1 MASSNA
7 FPCAE
12 FIAAQIPSVTAVKTP
27 YSMLSAKG
35 GVVFAMQLFKVL
47 WREHLSRA
55 VMWER
60 IRTLFETRPERLQVA
75 KFLLQNGLSVKA
87 DKIYVN
93 EVEIPTLKVARVIG
107 VDRRTVNET
116 IRAIN
121 MDNEIKMVFSKLES
135 AGPSLRAVAKQ
146 IGLGVV
152 EITSDN
158 PNEVGILANAARIL
172 AEHGISVRQAL
183 VDDPEISPDPKLT
196 LIGDRVI
203 PGKAIPLILK
213 IRGVAKV
220 SVY

>member
-1 MASSNA
+1 
-7 FPCAE
+7 
-12 FIAAQIPSVTAVKTP
+12 
-27 YSMLSAKG
+27 
-35 GVVFAMQLFKVL
+35 
-47 WREHLSRA
+47 
-55 VMWER
+55 MWER

-93 EVEIPTLKVARVIG
+93 EIEIPTLKVARVIG
-107 VDRRTVNET
+107 VDRRTINET
-116 IRAIN
+116 IRTIN

-152 EITSDN
+152 EITADN
-158 PNEVGILANAARIL
+158 PNEAGILANAARIL
-172 AEHGISVRQAL
+172 AEHGISIRQAL
-183 VDDPEISPDPKLT
+183 VDDPEIIPDPKLT

>member
-1 MASSNA
+1 MW
-7 FPCAE
+7 
-12 FIAAQIPSVTAVKTP
+12 K
-27 YSMLSAKG
+27 
-35 GVVFAMQLFKVL
+35 KV
-47 WREHLSRA
+47 
-55 VMWER
+55 
-60 IRTLFETRPERLQVA
+60 RTLFETRPERLQVA
-75 KFLLQNGLSVKA
+75 KFLLQNGLSVKS

-93 EVEIPTLKVARVIG
+93 EVEIPTLKIARAIG
-107 VDRRTVNET
+107 VDRRTVNEA

-121 MDNEIKMVFSKLES
+121 MDDEIRMVFSKLES

-152 EITSDN
+152 EITADN
-158 PNEVGILANAARIL
+158 PNEVGILANAARVL

-203 PGKAIPLILK
+203 PGKAIPLILR

>member
-1 MASSNA
+1 
-7 FPCAE
+7 
-12 FIAAQIPSVTAVKTP
+12 
-27 YSMLSAKG
+27 
-35 GVVFAMQLFKVL
+35 
-47 WREHLSRA
+47 
-55 VMWER
+55 MWER
-60 IRTLFETRPERLQVA
+60 IRALFETHPERLQVA
-75 KFLLQNGLSVKA
+75 RFLLQNGLSVKV

-93 EVEIPTLKVARVIG
+93 DVEVPTLKVARVVG

-121 MDNEIKMVFSKLES
+121 MDKEIKMVFSKLES

-146 IGLGVV
+146 MGLGVV
-152 EITSDN
+152 EITADN
-158 PNEVGILANAARIL
+158 PNEIGILANAARVL
-172 AEHGISVRQAL
+172 AEHGISIRQAL
-183 VDDPEISPDPKLT
+183 VDDPEMNPDPKLT

>member
-1 MASSNA
+1 MW
-7 FPCAE
+7 
-12 FIAAQIPSVTAVKTP
+12 K
-27 YSMLSAKG
+27 
-35 GVVFAMQLFKVL
+35 KV
-47 WREHLSRA
+47 
-55 VMWER
+55 
-60 IRTLFETRPERLQVA
+60 RTLFETRPERLQVA
-75 KFLLQNGLSVKA
+75 KFLLQNGFSVKS

-93 EVEIPTLKVARVIG
+93 EVEIPTLKIARAIG
-107 VDRRTVNET
+107 VDRRTVNEA

-121 MDNEIKMVFSKLES
+121 MDDEIRMVFSKLES

-152 EITSDN
+152 EITADN
-158 PNEVGILANAARIL
+158 PNEVGILANAARVL

-196 LIGDRVI
+196 LIGDLVI
-203 PGKAIPLILK
+203 PGKAIPLILR